1 MRPVKISDSQQLL
14 EWRNHAS
21 ARRYSGNVEKITLDI
36 HQEWF
41 TNKLN
46 LGEDISKILMFSEM
60 GIDIGMTRLDLLV
73 GRVAEISILVDPAL
87 RFQGLGSRILHQ
99 TINYALGE
107 LDYSGLQ
114 ATIHVENLSSAQ
126 LFAKFGFVRVS
137 GDGLFDTYF
146 LNKSN

>member
-14 EWRNHAS
+14 EWRNHPS
-21 ARRYSGNVEKITLDI
+21 VRKYSGNVEKITFDI

-46 LGEDISKILMFSEM
+46 LSEDVSKILMFSER
-60 GIDIGMTRLDLLV
+60 GIDIGMTRLDSLG
-73 GRVAEISILVDPAL
+73 GRVAEISILVEPTL

-99 TINYALGE
+99 TINHASEE

-114 ATIHVENLSSAQ
+114 ATIHIENLSSTQ
-126 LFAKFGFVRVS
+126 LFSKFGFVRVS